1 MHQFVQALSGRP
13 RRLSEGGE
21 VRTEPPA
28 GASGQPG
35 LYGDVPGAPG
45 LAGWAKVFFGRPGPR
60 VLAGALAI
68 VAARRARLGG
78 WRAQDLLVAGTVVS
92 LHPFAEWAVHV
103 YILHGPS
110 RRARRAAAAFAG
122 GRASAVLGEPAG
134 DGRAALGLGGFG
146 AREGFSARKHREH
159 HENPQDIDLVL
170 LPKGTVA
177 GLAAAAALPA
187 WVAPDRRR
195 GATGAATSLLMLLAY
210 EWIHFLI
217 HSPYRPRG
225 AVYRARW
232 RAHRLHHYRNEN
244 YWFGVVGTVAD
255 RVLGTAPAKGDVPMS
270 GTARSLAVPA
280 ATPAATKV
288 GAGAASR

>member
-1 MHQFVQALSGRP
+1 MHQFVQALSTRSRRLAGRGVGRAASVAGAVGAAAMAGVVGGSGRP
-13 RRLSEGGE
+13 R
-21 VRTEPPA
+21 
-28 GASGQPG
+28 

-45 LAGWAKVFFGRPGPR
+45 LAGWAKVFFGRPGPK
-60 VLAGALAI
+60 VLAGTLAV

-78 WRAQDLLVAGTVVS
+78 WRAQDLVVAGAVVG

-110 RRARRAAAAFAG
+110 RRARRRAG
-122 GRASAVLGEPAG
+122 GSPGEEMSG
-134 DGRAALGLGGFG
+134 GGLPG
-146 AREGFSARKHREH
+146 EGFSARKHREH

-170 LPKGTVA
+170 LPKVTVA
-177 GLAAAAALPA
+177 GLAAAAAMPA

-195 GATGAATSLLMLLAY
+195 GATGAAASLLGLLAY

-255 RVLGTAPAKGDVPMS
+255 RVLGTAPAKGDVPLS
-270 GTARSLAVPA
+270 GTAKSLAVPA
-280 ATPAATKV
+280 AGRGLAVPATAAA
-288 GAGAASR
+288 GAGA